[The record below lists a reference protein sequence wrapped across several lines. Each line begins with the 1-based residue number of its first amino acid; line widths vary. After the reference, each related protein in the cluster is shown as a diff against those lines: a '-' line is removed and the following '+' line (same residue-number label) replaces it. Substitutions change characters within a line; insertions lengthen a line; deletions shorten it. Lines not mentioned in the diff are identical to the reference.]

1 MIQMIA
7 NNLLAILPSSR
18 GSYILQLRL
27 AQPRS
32 VVVGRLGTVRFPA
45 GEYLYVGSAF
55 GQGGLRSRLSRHF
68 RQDAKR
74 YHWHIDHLRAV
85 ATVPGCL
92 FEVSDQPLE
101 CCWSQALASLP
112 SAVIP
117 APRFGS
123 TDCRSGCRSHLV
135 SFPLSFDLTVL
146 PHVLAE
152 AAGRPLTRQT

>member
-1 MIQMIA
+1 MIQMITS
-7 NNLLAILPSSR
+7 NLLEVLPSSR
-18 GSYILQLRL
+18 GSYVLQLHL

-32 VVVGRLGTVRFPA
+32 VVVGRLGVVRFPA
-45 GEYLYVGSAF
+45 GEYFYVGSAF

-85 ATVPGCL
+85 ASVCGCL

-101 CCWSQALASLP
+101 CRWSQALASLP

-117 APRFGS
+117 VPRFGS

-135 SFPLSFDLTVL
+135 SFPLHFDLAVL
-146 PHVLAE
+146 PRALTEV
-152 AAGRPLTRQT
+152 AGR